1 MQLPVRK
8 ESLPM
13 AGALLAAALAGGTVA
28 VIGAA
33 LVGTGEHTTTIR
45 ELVQTPTNAPG
56 TVSQTSQERPL
67 TVRAIYD
74 RDAPGVVQVT
84 TTTKVKLPQTDWF
97 GNPFGPPGTEV
108 QRSLGSGFVID
119 KAGYIVTNYH
129 VVGNAQSVHVSF
141 SNNDSMKAE
150 VIGKDPATDVA
161 LLKVEASS
169 RALKPLS
176 LGDSDGIHV
185 GDQVAAIGNP
195 LGLDRSITLG
205 IVSAL
210 HRSLTSPEGT
220 PIDRVIQTDAAL
232 NHGNSGGPLLNAE
245 GKVVGVSSAIST
257 GSTGGEGSIGIGF
270 AIPINTVSD
279 VVAELKAQ
287 GHVDHPYLGVVT
299 RPVSTTMARI
309 FNLPVQKGLLV
320 ESVAAGSGADRAGLH
335 GGTDQ
340 VVVEGESYQ
349 LGGDVITKADG
360 MAIATTED
368 LREIVS
374 QHKPGESLSVVFY
387 PSTAHRG
394 TAPVKAEIKLGRQSP
409 LP

>member
-1 MQLPVRK
+1 
-8 ESLPM
+8 M
-13 AGALLAAALAGGTVA
+13 AGALLVAALAGGTVA

-45 ELVQTPTNAPG
+45 ELVEAPATAEG
-56 TVSQTSQERPL
+56 DVSQTSQSPL

-74 RDAPGVVQVT
+74 HDAPGVVQVT

-129 VVGNAQSVHVSF
+129 VVGNAQAVHVSF

-150 VIGKDPATDVA
+150 IIGKDPATDVA

-169 RALKPLS
+169 RALKPLP

-232 NHGNSGGPLLNAE
+232 NHGNSGGPLLNAQ
-245 GKVVGVSSAIST
+245 GQVVGVSSAVST
-257 GSTGGEGSIGIGF
+257 GDTGETNTGIGF
-270 AIPINTVSD
+270 AIPINTVRD

-299 RPVSTTMARI
+299 RPVSPTMARI
-309 FNLPVQKGLLV
+309 FSLPVQKGLLV
-320 ESVAAGSGADRAGLH
+320 ESVTAGSGADRAGLR

-360 MAIATTED
+360 MSVATTER
-368 LREIVS
+368 LREIVAA
-374 QHKPGESLSVVFY
+374 HKPGDSLSVEFWR
-387 PSTAHRG
+387 RG
-394 TAPVKAEIKLGRQSP
+394 EPQSLQTEIKLGRQSP

>member
-1 MQLPVRK
+1 
-8 ESLPM
+8 
-13 AGALLAAALAGGTVA
+13 
-28 VIGAA
+28 
-33 LVGTGEHTTTIR
+33 
-45 ELVQTPTNAPG
+45 
-56 TVSQTSQERPL
+56 
-67 TVRAIYD
+67 
-74 RDAPGVVQVT
+74 
-84 TTTKVKLPQTDWF
+84 
-97 GNPFGPPGTEV
+97 
-108 QRSLGSGFVID
+108 
-119 KAGYIVTNYH
+119 
-129 VVGNAQSVHVSF
+129 VVGDAQSVRVSF
-141 SNNDSMKAE
+141 SNNDSMKAR
-150 VIGKDPATDVA
+150 VVGRDPATDVA
-161 LLKVEASS
+161 LLKVQATS
-169 RALKPLS
+169 RALKALA
-176 LGDSDGIHV
+176 LGNSDGVHV

-232 NHGNSGGPLLNAE
+232 NHGNSGGPLLDAR
-245 GKVVGVSSAIST
+245 GQVVGVSSAVTT
-257 GSTGGEGSIGIGF
+257 GADGNVGIGF
-270 AIPINTVSD
+270 AIPINTVRD

-299 RPVSTTMARI
+299 RPVSATMARI

-360 MAIATTED
+360 MDVSTTEG

-374 QHKPGESLSVVFY
+374 QHKPGESMTVVFY
-387 PSTAHRG
+387 RG
-394 TAPVKAEIKLGRQSP
+394 TEPGAEAVKAEIKLGRQSP

>member
-33 LVGTGEHTTTIR
+33 LIGTGEHTTTIR

-56 TVSQTSQERPL
+56 NVSQTSQERPL

-161 LLKVEASS
+161 LLKVQASS
-169 RALKPLS
+169 RALKPLP

-232 NHGNSGGPLLNAE
+232 NHGNSGGPLLNAQ
-245 GKVVGVSSAIST
+245 GQVVGVSSAVST
-257 GSTGGEGSIGIGF
+257 GDSGEANTGIGF
-270 AIPINTVSD
+270 AIPINTVRD

-299 RPVSTTMARI
+299 RPVSTTMARV
-309 FNLPVQKGLLV
+309 FNLRRGLLV

-360 MAIATTED
+360 MAITSMER
-368 LREIVS
+368 LREIIS
-374 QHKPGESLSVVFY
+374 QHKPGDSLSVVFY
-387 PSTAHRG
+387 RG
-394 TAPVKAEIKLGRQSP
+394 TEPLKAEVKLGRQSP

>member
-1 MQLPVRK
+1 
-8 ESLPM
+8 M
-13 AGALLAAALAGGTVA
+13 AGALLAAAIAGGTVA

-45 ELVQTPTNAPG
+45 ELVPNPPSVAG
-56 TVSQTSQERPL
+56 DVSQTSQERPL

-74 RDAPGVVQVT
+74 HDAPGVVQVT

-97 GNPFGPPGTEV
+97 GNPFGPSGTEV

-119 KAGYIVTNYH
+119 KAGFIVTNYH

-150 VIGKDPATDVA
+150 IIGKDPATDVA

-169 RALKPLS
+169 RALKPLP

-232 NHGNSGGPLLNAE
+232 NHGNSGGPLLNAQ
-245 GKVVGVSSAIST
+245 GQVVGVSSAIST
-257 GSTGGEGSIGIGF
+257 GDAGEGNIGIGF
-270 AIPINTVSD
+270 AIPINTVRD

-287 GHVDHPYLGVVT
+287 GHVDHPSLGVVT

-335 GGTDQ
+335 GGTSQ

-360 MAIATTED
+360 MAVSTTEG
-368 LREIVS
+368 LREVVS

-387 PSTAHRG
+387 RG
-394 TAPVKAEIKLGRQSP
+394 TEPVKAEIKLGRQSP

>member
-56 TVSQTSQERPL
+56 NVSQTSQERPL

-119 KAGYIVTNYH
+119 KAGYVVTNYH

-161 LLKVEASS
+161 LLKVQASS
-169 RALKPLS
+169 RALKPLP

-232 NHGNSGGPLLNAE
+232 NHGNSGGPLLNAQ
-245 GKVVGVSSAIST
+245 GQVVGVSSAIST
-257 GSTGGEGSIGIGF
+257 GDSGEGKHRNRFRNSHQHC
-270 AIPINTVSD
+270 ARRRRR
-279 VVAELKAQ
+279 AE
-287 GHVDHPYLGVVT
+287 
-299 RPVSTTMARI
+299 
-309 FNLPVQKGLLV
+309 
-320 ESVAAGSGADRAGLH
+320 GSGPRRPPVPRRRHAARVDDDGSDLQPAGQGGCSSRAWPPEVAQIGRVCTAAPTRLW
-335 GGTDQ
+335 
-340 VVVEGESYQ
+340 S
-349 LGGDVITKADG
+349 KAR
-360 MAIATTED
+360 ATSSAAT
-368 LREIVS
+368 
-374 QHKPGESLSVVFY
+374 
-387 PSTAHRG
+387 
-394 TAPVKAEIKLGRQSP
+394 
-409 LP
+409 

>member
-1 MQLPVRK
+1 
-8 ESLPM
+8 M
-13 AGALLAAALAGGTVA
+13 AGALLVAALAGGTVA

-33 LVGTGEHTTTIR
+33 IVGTGEHTTTIR
-45 ELVQTPTNAPG
+45 ELVPAPPSLSG
-56 TVSQTSQERPL
+56 NVSQTSQERPL
-67 TVRAIYD
+67 SVRDIYV

-97 GNPFGPPGTEV
+97 GNPYGPPSTEV

-129 VVGNAQSVHVSF
+129 VVGDAQSVKVSF
-141 SNNDSMKAE
+141 SNNDSMKAQI
-150 VIGKDPATDVA
+150 IGKDPATDVA
-161 LLKVEASS
+161 LLKVVASS

-176 LGDSDGIHV
+176 LGDSDGVRV

-232 NHGNSGGPLLNAE
+232 NHGNSGGPLLNAQ
-245 GKVVGVSSAIST
+245 GQVVGVSSAVST
-257 GSTGGEGSIGIGF
+257 GDTGETNTGIGF
-270 AIPINTVSD
+270 AIPINTVRD

-299 RPVSTTMARI
+299 RPVTSTVARI
-309 FNLPVQKGLLV
+309 SNLPVQKGLLV
-320 ESVAAGSGADRAGLH
+320 ESVAAGSGADRAGLR

-360 MAIATTED
+360 MSVSTTER
-368 LREIVS
+368 LREIVT
-374 QHKPGESLSVVFY
+374 QHKPGESMSVEFY
-387 PSTAHRG
+387 RG
-394 TAPVKAEIKLGRQSP
+394 AEPLKAEIKLGRQSP

>member
-1 MQLPVRK
+1 M
-8 ESLPM
+8 PM

-45 ELVQTPTNAPG
+45 ELVPAPQSLPG
-56 TVSQTSQERPL
+56 DVSQTSQARPL

-74 RDAPGVVQVT
+74 RDAPGVVQVS

-129 VVGNAQSVHVSF
+129 VVGNARSVQVSF
-141 SNNDSMKAE
+141 SNNDSMNAE
-150 VIGKDPATDVA
+150 IIGKDPATDVA
-161 LLKVEASS
+161 LLKVRASS
-169 RALKPLS
+169 RALRPLL
-176 LGDSDGIHV
+176 LGNSDGVHV

-232 NHGNSGGPLLNAE
+232 NHGNSGGPLLNAQ
-245 GKVVGVSSAIST
+245 GQVVGVSSAIST
-257 GSTGGEGSIGIGF
+257 GDSGEANTGIGF
-270 AIPINTVSD
+270 AIPINTVRD

-299 RPVSTTMARI
+299 RPVSATMARV
-309 FNLPVQKGLLV
+309 FNLRRGLLV
-320 ESVAAGSGADRAGLH
+320 ERVAAGSGADRAGLH

-360 MAIATTED
+360 MAVTTTEG

-374 QHKPGESLSVVFY
+374 RYKPGESLAVEFY
-387 PSTAHRG
+387 RG
-394 TAPVKAEIKLGRQSP
+394 TEPLKAEIKLGRQSP

>member
-1 MQLPVRK
+1 
-8 ESLPM
+8 M
-13 AGALLAAALAGGTVA
+13 AGALFAAALAGGTVA

-33 LVGTGEHTTTIR
+33 IVGTGEHTTTIR
-45 ELVQTPTNAPG
+45 ELVQPAPLSSG
-56 TVSQTSQERPL
+56 NVSQTSQDRPL
-67 TVRAIYD
+67 TVRDIYD

-97 GNPFGPPGTEV
+97 GNPFGLPGTEV

-119 KAGYIVTNYH
+119 KAGYVVTNYH

-150 VIGKDPATDVA
+150 IVGKDPATDVA
-161 LLKVEASS
+161 LLKVQASS
-169 RALKPLS
+169 RALKPLMF
-176 LGDSDGIHV
+176 GDSDSVHV

-257 GSTGGEGSIGIGF
+257 GGTGGEGNIGIGF

-299 RPVSTTMARI
+299 RSVSAEMVRN
-309 FNLPVQKGLLV
+309 FGLPVRRGLLI
-320 ESVAAGSGADRAGLH
+320 ERVAPGSGADRAGLR

-340 VVVEGESYQ
+340 VLIEGESYQ

-360 MAIATTED
+360 MAVTTTEG

-374 QHKPGESLSVVFY
+374 RHKPGESLSVEFY
-387 PSTAHRG
+387 RDADQL
-394 TAPVKAEIKLGRQSP
+394 KAQVKLGRQSP

>member
-1 MQLPVRK
+1 
-8 ESLPM
+8 M

-45 ELVQTPTNAPG
+45 ELVPAPQSLPG
-56 TVSQTSQERPL
+56 DVSQTSQDRPL

-161 LLKVEASS
+161 LLKVRASS
-169 RALKPLS
+169 RALKVLP
-176 LGDSDGIHV
+176 LGDSDGVHV

-232 NHGNSGGPLLNAE
+232 NHGNSGGPLLNAQ
-245 GKVVGVSSAIST
+245 GQVVGVSSAIST
-257 GSTGGEGSIGIGF
+257 GDSGEANVGIGF
-270 AIPINTVSD
+270 AIPINTVRD

-309 FNLPVQKGLLV
+309 FNLPVQRGLLV

-349 LGGDVITKADG
+349 LGGDIITKADG
-360 MAIATTED
+360 MAVTTTEG

-374 QHKPGESLSVVFY
+374 HYKPGESLSFVFY
-387 PSTAHRG
+387 RG
-394 TAPVKAEIKLGRQSP
+394 TKPLKAEIKLGRQSP

>member
-1 MQLPVRK
+1 MRK

-45 ELVQTPTNAPG
+45 ELVQAPASVPG
-56 TVSQTSQERPL
+56 NVSQTSEERPL

-119 KAGYIVTNYH
+119 KAGHIVTNYH
-129 VVGNAQSVHVSF
+129 VVGDAQSVHVSF

-150 VIGKDPATDVA
+150 IIGKDPATDVA
-161 LLKVEASS
+161 LLKVVASS
-169 RALKPLS
+169 RALKPLP

-232 NHGNSGGPLLNAE
+232 NHGNSGGPLLNAQ
-245 GKVVGVSSAIST
+245 GQVVGVSSAIST
-257 GSTGGEGSIGIGF
+257 GDTGAQGNIGIGF
-270 AIPINTVSD
+270 AIPINTVRD
-279 VVAELKAQ
+279 VVAELKAE

-299 RPVSTTMARI
+299 RPVSTAMARI

-320 ESVAAGSGADRAGLH
+320 ESVTAGSGADRAGLR
-335 GGTDQ
+335 GGADQ

-349 LGGDVITKADG
+349 LGGDVITQADG
-360 MAIATTED
+360 IAVSTMEG

-374 QHKPGESLSVVFY
+374 QHKPGETLSVVFY
-387 PSTAHRG
+387 RG
-394 TAPVKAEIKLGRQSP
+394 TEPLKAEIKLGRQSP

>member
-1 MQLPVRK
+1 
-8 ESLPM
+8 M

-33 LVGTGEHTTTIR
+33 LVGTSEHTTTIR
-45 ELVQTPTNAPG
+45 ELVPNPPSVAG
-56 TVSQTSQERPL
+56 DVSQTSQERPL

-74 RDAPGVVQVT
+74 HDAPGVVQVT

-97 GNPFGPPGTEV
+97 GNPFGPSGTEV

-150 VIGKDPATDVA
+150 IIGKDPATDVA

-169 RALKPLS
+169 RALKPLP

-232 NHGNSGGPLLNAE
+232 NHGNSGGPLLNAQ
-245 GKVVGVSSAIST
+245 GQVVGVSSAVST
-257 GSTGGEGSIGIGF
+257 GDSGEANTGIGF
-270 AIPINTVSD
+270 AIPINTVRD

-335 GGTDQ
+335 GGTSQ

-360 MAIATTED
+360 MAVSTTEA
-368 LREIVS
+368 LREVVS

-387 PSTAHRG
+387 RG
-394 TAPVKAEIKLGRQSP
+394 TEPLKAEIKLGRQSP

>member
-1 MQLPVRK
+1 
-8 ESLPM
+8 M
-13 AGALLAAALAGGTVA
+13 AGALFAAALAGGTVT

-33 LVGTGEHTTTIR
+33 IVGTGEHTTTIR
-45 ELVQTPTNAPG
+45 ELVQPAPLSSG
-56 TVSQTSQERPL
+56 NIFESSVDRPL
-67 TVRAIYD
+67 TVRDIYD

-97 GNPFGPPGTEV
+97 GNSFGLPGTEV
-108 QRSLGSGFVID
+108 QRSLGSGFVMD

-141 SNNDSMKAE
+141 SNNDSMKARI
-150 VIGKDPATDVA
+150 VGRDPATDVA
-161 LLKVEASS
+161 LLKVQASS
-169 RALKPLS
+169 RALKPLK
-176 LGDSDGIHV
+176 LGNSDSVHV

-245 GKVVGVSSAIST
+245 GQVVGVSSAIST
-257 GSTGGEGSIGIGF
+257 GGAGGEGNIGIGF
-270 AIPINTVSD
+270 AIPVNTVSD
-279 VVAELKAQ
+279 VVAELKAH

-299 RPVSTTMARI
+299 RPVSAEMVRN
-309 FNLPVQKGLLV
+309 FDLPVRRGLLI
-320 ESVAAGSGADRAGLH
+320 ESVAAGSGADRAGLR
-335 GGTDQ
+335 GGTEQ
-340 VVVEGESYQ
+340 VLIEGESYQ

-360 MAIATTED
+360 MAVSTTEG

-374 QHKPGESLSVVFY
+374 QHKPGESLSVEFY
-387 PSTAHRG
+387 RG
-394 TAPVKAEIKLGRQSP
+394 SEPLKAQIKLGRQSP

>member
-1 MQLPVRK
+1 
-8 ESLPM
+8 M

-33 LVGTGEHTTTIR
+33 IVGTGEHTTTIR
-45 ELVQTPTNAPG
+45 ELIPAPPTSSGN
-56 TVSQTSQERPL
+56 VSETSRERPL
-67 TVRAIYD
+67 TVRAIYV

-97 GNPFGPPGTEV
+97 GNPFGPPGSEV

-129 VVGNAQSVHVSF
+129 VVANAQSVHVSF
-141 SNNDSMKAE
+141 SNNDSMKAQI
-150 VIGKDPATDVA
+150 VGKDPATDVA

-176 LGDSDGIHV
+176 LGDSDRVLV

-232 NHGNSGGPLLNAE
+232 NHGNSGGPLLNAQ
-245 GKVVGVSSAIST
+245 GQVVGVSSAVST
-257 GSTGGEGSIGIGF
+257 GDSGETNTGIGF
-270 AIPINTVSD
+270 AIPINTVRD

-287 GHVDHPYLGVVT
+287 GHVDHPDLGIVT
-299 RPVSTTMARI
+299 RPVTTTMARI
-309 FNLPVQKGLLV
+309 FGLPVQKGLLV

-349 LGGDVITKADG
+349 LGGDVITEADG
-360 MAIATTED
+360 MPVSTTER

-374 QHKPGESLSVVFY
+374 EHKPGDSLPVVFY
-387 PSTAHRG
+387 RQAQEL
-394 TAPVKAEIKLGRQSP
+394 KADVKLGRQSP